1 MVFLRGISGLMGKG
15 QQTKQGQKEQLRKRL
30 LSLGTA
36 KSKQSCSQASSSALH
51 IVPDNCKESRAGMCS
66 SPYSNTVESV
76 GISILLTSHK
86 QHRINSKHK
95 WRGGTTRSANRHK
108 KASKGYSIPGRSRAP
123 SPQYLVQAPSA
134 ALCIGW
140 PLSGSHRTPFPED
153 SSGIV
158 TKGSQ
163 HRAGHGWGVASSACI
178 RWGSAP
184 KRQMVCPVQPP
195 DPSCPA
201 AP

>member
-66 SPYSNTVESV
+66 SPYSNMVESV

-95 WRGGTTRSANRHK
+95 WRGGDDSQCQQTQESKQGLLHPRQRQGSFPSVLSAGTIRSPVYRL
-108 KASKGYSIPGRSRAP
+108 ASVWLPQNSIP
-123 SPQYLVQAPSA
+123 
-134 ALCIGW
+134 
-140 PLSGSHRTPFPED
+140 
-153 SSGIV
+153 
-158 TKGSQ
+158 
-163 HRAGHGWGVASSACI
+163 
-178 RWGSAP
+178 
-184 KRQMVCPVQPP
+184 
-195 DPSCPA
+195 
-201 AP
+201 